1 MRKRFPSIK
10 SSPPRLATH
19 APPGRGRPGAPAF
32 PLRKDR
38 LAFLAGVLL
47 VVCQPPVS
55 QFYLAYIALVPLFLG
70 LTPNRDRLNFLTG
83 FIAGIVSYTG
93 LIYWVVVAM
102 NTFGGLSMP
111 FAVLTLCLFVLYLSL
126 FTACFAWLISFLRDR
141 LHIPL
146 SLSAPPAWVLLEYL
160 RGVLLSGFPW
170 SFLAH
175 SQHNFLPL
183 IQVASVTGT
192 YFLSFLIVGVNCLIY
207 DGVFAKKRFSLV
219 YGSFIVGLF
228 AACLVF
234 GAHRLSEPVEGTLRT
249 SIVQG
254 NIRQD
259 IKFDDAYRAAIIRTY
274 STLTLAGSR
283 GSDLVIWPETAMP
296 FIFLQDGA
304 GRGLRALPEL
314 LSNDL
319 LLGTL
324 SRDGRGRYYNSAYVI
339 GRKGEVVAE
348 YRKNH
353 LVPFGEYTPLADYFP
368 FLEKISVAAGDFF
381 PGPSHDPMITDVGKI
396 GMLICYEGVFPSIT
410 NDTVRRGAEVLVNIT
425 NDAWFGASSA
435 PYQHFAAYVFRAV
448 ETDRYVLR
456 AANTGISAVIDPRG
470 RTCAKTGLFREGVLN
485 GTFGLRKGE
494 TPYVRYGDWF
504 VLVCFLFLIVVGGWR
519 FLRLVS
525 STAREISNGV
535 SH

>member
-1 MRKRFPSIK
+1 M
-10 SSPPRLATH
+10 
-19 APPGRGRPGAPAF
+19 
-32 PLRKDR
+32 
-38 LAFLAGVLL
+38 
-47 VVCQPPVS
+47 
-55 QFYLAYIALVPLFLG
+55 
-70 LTPNRDRLNFLTG
+70 
-83 FIAGIVSYTG
+83 
-93 LIYWVVVAM
+93 
-102 NTFGGLSMP
+102 
-111 FAVLTLCLFVLYLSL
+111 
-126 FTACFAWLISFLRDR
+126 
-141 LHIPL
+141 
-146 SLSAPPAWVLLEYL
+146 
-160 RGVLLSGFPW
+160 
-170 SFLAH
+170 
-175 SQHNFLPL
+175 
-183 IQVASVTGT
+183 ASVTGT

-207 DGVFAKKRFSLV
+207 HVLAKRRFPLV
-219 YGSFIVGLF
+219 YGSFVVCLL

-234 GAHRLSEPVEGTLRT
+234 GFHRLREPVEGTLKA

-259 IKFDDAYRAAIIRTY
+259 VKFDEAYRAAIIRTY
-274 STLTLAGSR
+274 STLTLGCSR

-296 FIFLQDGA
+296 FVFLQDGA
-304 GRGLRALPEL
+304 RSGICALPAA

-319 LLGTL
+319 LLGTI

-339 GRKGEVVAE
+339 GRKGEILGD

-368 FLEKISVAAGDFF
+368 FLEQISAAAGDFF

-425 NDAWFGASSA
+425 NDAWFGRSSA

-470 RTCAKTGLFREGVLN
+470 RTCAKTGLFTEGVLA
-485 GTFGLRKGE
+485 GTFSPRKGE

-504 VLVCFLFLIVVGGWR
+504 VALCGLLLVAGACLAYMRPGAFR
-519 FLRLVS
+519 
-525 STAREISNGV
+525 T
-535 SH
+535 